1 MRCRVKSLAP
11 SEHQFELLT
20 RDYVVI
26 AMDLKQYEQA
36 KFSMAELIRSAQ
48 AVDTKDQDL
57 LSASRDLLMRLADDR
72 FNLMLVGRF
81 SRGKSTLINAILGA
95 AHLPTGILPLTS
107 VITTVRY
114 GSRTQVVLNFNDR
127 QLRQEIPLSRLSEYV
142 TQQSNPGN
150 VKNVAYAEIELPVE
164 LLRRGVFFVDSP
176 GLGSAIAENTQTTER
191 FFPEADAFVLITSFD
206 SPLSEE
212 ENRALY
218 RIRETGKILFVI
230 VNKQDTVAEDERQQ
244 VLGYVKSQLER
255 FSFAREAQVF
265 SVSARQALEAKQSQ
279 EPDRVAASGIPQFEE
294 ELLRFLMEERAE
306 AFLSNMYQRIQD
318 FLLERRDL
326 DKQIERRTVY
336 ESILKRLRALREPER
351 ELSSAD
357 DKHHAADGAAAQI
370 SLELEKR
377 SGCRICGAVLD
388 AVFHFLSKH
397 QYELVVNQDTQKEH
411 AARGGFCSLHTW
423 QYENISSPYGVCA
436 AYPELAHRMA
446 AELQKL
452 AAGSDGP
459 AWTVERITNLG
470 GTQDT
475 CKICQVRV
483 EAERKA
489 VREAVSALQR
499 LEAPLN
505 RRLPAFCLLH
515 LAMIVGQL
523 GKGRSAE
530 ALLGAH
536 AHFFERMAE
545 DAQRYALRHD
555 ALRRHLTSEE
565 ERRAS
570 QLMLLMLAG
579 HRSLCAPW
587 NVQSLF

>member
-1 MRCRVKSLAP
+1 MKCGNKNPAP
-11 SEHQFELLT
+11 PDSGVDGSEP
-20 RDYVVI
+20 DDAVI
-26 AMDLKQYEQA
+26 SMDLKEYEKA
-36 KFSMAELIRSAQ
+36 KFALAEIVRAAQ

-127 QLRQEIPLSRLSEYV
+127 QLRQEIPLARLAEFV

-176 GLGSAIAENTQTTER
+176 GLGSAITENTQTTER
-191 FFPEADAFVLITSFD
+191 FFPEADAFVLITSYD
-206 SPLSEE
+206 SPLSDE

-218 RIRETGKILFVI
+218 RIRETDKTLFVI
-230 VNKQDTVAEDERQQ
+230 VNKQDTVGEDQRGQ
-244 VLGYVKSQLER
+244 VLDYVKAQLER
-255 FSFAREAQVF
+255 ISFKTAPQIFSI
-265 SVSARQALEAKQSQ
+265 SARQALEAKQLQ
-279 EPDRVAASGIPQFEE
+279 QPDLVARSGILQFEE
-294 ELLRFLMEERAE
+294 ELLRFLLDERAE
-306 AFLSNMYQRIQD
+306 AFLSNMYERIQD
-318 FLLERRDL
+318 LLLERRNL
-326 DKQIERRTVY
+326 ESQVERRPIY
-336 ESILKRLRALREPER
+336 ESLLDRLRGVRESER
-351 ELSSAD
+351 ELPSEGRRYVEEGSSPR
-357 DKHHAADGAAAQI
+357 I
-370 SLELEKR
+370 TLELEKR
-377 SGCRICGAVLD
+377 GGCRICGQVLD

-397 QYELVVNQDTQKEH
+397 QYELVIDRETQREH
-411 AARGGFCSLHTW
+411 ATRGGFCSLHTW
-423 QYENISSPYGVCA
+423 QYENISSPYGVCT
-436 AYPELAHRMA
+436 AYPELAHRIA
-446 AELQKL
+446 VELQQL
-452 AAGSDGP
+452 AARSDGSV
-459 AWTVERITNLG
+459 WTTESVAHLG
-470 GTQDT
+470 GSQDT
-475 CKICQVRV
+475 CQVCHVRV

-489 VREAVSALQR
+489 VHEAVAILRR
-499 LEAPLN
+499 LDASFN
-505 RRLPAFCLLH
+505 ARLPAFCLLH
-515 LAMIVGQL
+515 LAMIVGHL
-523 GKGRSAE
+523 GKGRAAE
-530 ALLGAH
+530 TLLNAH
-536 AHFFERMAE
+536 ARFFERMAE

-587 NVQSLF
+587 NVRSLL